1 MSKCV
6 RCGKNTDDDR
16 LLCGSCYSEG
26 KVPDTIKVPK
36 KGGK

>member
-1 MSKCV
+1 MKCV
-6 RCGKNTDDDR
+6 RCGKNTENSR